1 MRIRVK
7 NTLKPTDADKPI
19 PRQILIMVSN
29 VIVLYPKEKFI
40 IPINFKYS
48 NYLNKTLQNTKFQ
61 NQHKLNINCDFLL
74 FLKKIV
80 RKTNKIQFHFS
91 SRYRSI

>member
-1 MRIRVK
+1 
-7 NTLKPTDADKPI
+7 
-19 PRQILIMVSN
+19 MVSN

-61 NQHKLNINCDFLL
+61 NQHKLNINCVFYYSS
-74 FLKKIV
+74 KKSSVKPIRYNFTLALV
-80 RKTNKIQFHFS
+80 TAVYNQRKYS
-91 SRYRSI
+91 LSIPFGK